1 MSHGLGRTVR
11 LIGIGCQ
18 LLFIIPHSFQQIKR
32 RVCKLGPFPT
42 CIYLADLIA
51 IAVVGQSQQ
60 GAAAWDAEHPAG
72 DGYTFLR
79 Q

>member
-1 MSHGLGRTVR
+1 MGS
-11 LIGIGCQ
+11 
-18 LLFIIPHSFQQIKR
+18 
-32 RVCKLGPFPT
+32 FPT

-51 IAVVGQSQQ
+51 VAVVGQSQQ